1 MTQGL
6 AQRPARHRVAIWLR
20 ACLLSAVLGMT
31 GIATV
36 PSALAQTGKNAK
48 PAAASSTDWKSL
60 TPVQRQILQPLQKDW
75 HRLDTF
81 RREKWLELANRF
93 ATMSPVD
100 QARMQERMRDWAA
113 LSPEQRKLA
122 REHYQRV
129 KKLNVEKNRQW
140 EQYQQ
145 LPEERKKELADSA
158 PTKKRLTNPP
168 RAKSSASKPGALPPT
183 PAPQAAPTVP
193 PAAGETPAVTPPP
206 QPDLPQAESLPVQS
220 SPSSP

>member
-1 MTQGL
+1 MKQGL
-6 AQRPARHRVAIWLR
+6 ARHRAAIWLC
-20 ACLLSAVLGMT
+20 ASLLAAVLGVT
-31 GIATV
+31 GIAAV

-48 PAAASSTDWKSL
+48 PAATSSTDWKNL

-93 ATMSPVD
+93 ATMSPAD

-129 KKLNVEKNRQW
+129 KKLNVEKNRRW

-168 RAKSSASKPGALPPT
+168 RAKSSPSKPAAATSQT
-183 PAPQAAPTVP
+183 PATQAASAVP
-193 PAAGETPAVTPPP
+193 PAVETPAATPPV
-206 QPDLPQAESLPVQS
+206 QPYLPQAESLPVQS